1 MIKSRLRS
9 MVKLFVE
16 AIQPIFACCDA
27 LITAQDVA
35 SASRFQN
42 EARRVEHLA
51 WRRVVRRE
59 LGRGVQIEYNEVGAP
74 IVDTP
79 NTYISVAHTTGAVA
93 VVIADTPVGVDIEL
107 LHRGFDRVASRY
119 LSAEELAL
127 SSDDRWLA
135 MVWSAKEAMYK
146 LYGHKGVDL
155 VEELRVTAYDA
166 AEGCIYGAMRGERS
180 AKITVSL
187 YDEDK
192 IVAVAT
198 YI

>member
-1 MIKSRLRS
+1 

-74 IVDTP
+74 IVDTA

-93 VVIADTPVGVDIEL
+93 VVIADTPVGVDIES
-107 LHRGFDRVASRY
+107 LHKGFDRVASRY

-146 LYGHKGVDL
+146 LYGRKGVDL

-166 AEGCIYGAMRGERS
+166 AESCIYGAMRGERS
-180 AKITVSL
+180 AKIIVSL

>member
-1 MIKSRLRS
+1 

-74 IVDTP
+74 IVDTA

-146 LYGHKGVDL
+146 LYGRKGVDL